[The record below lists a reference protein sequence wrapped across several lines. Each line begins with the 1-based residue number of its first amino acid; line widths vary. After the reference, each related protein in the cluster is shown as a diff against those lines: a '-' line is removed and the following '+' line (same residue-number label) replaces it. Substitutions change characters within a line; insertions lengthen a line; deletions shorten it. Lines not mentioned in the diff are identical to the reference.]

1 MKKKV
6 KDERVEHSKLEAY
19 KEVLYVVAIILVIS
33 LFKKAL
39 IIKQGLESYAGEFI
53 CLGTIVLYIVL
64 RNLWLGNLVR
74 ISETVNKKVVFL
86 STILS
91 SLSVTLIFAINNYNT
106 YSDKYSGIFD
116 GLFWASILI
125 IFIQHFIIC
134 GIGFYFLGKKAIKD
148 RNLED

>member
-6 KDERVEHSKLEAY
+6 KDERVEHSKLEVY

-33 LFKKAL
+33 LFKKAF
-39 IIKQGLESYAGEFI
+39 IIKQGLESYTGEFI

-125 IFIQHFIIC
+125 IFI
-134 GIGFYFLGKKAIKD
+134 
-148 RNLED
+148 